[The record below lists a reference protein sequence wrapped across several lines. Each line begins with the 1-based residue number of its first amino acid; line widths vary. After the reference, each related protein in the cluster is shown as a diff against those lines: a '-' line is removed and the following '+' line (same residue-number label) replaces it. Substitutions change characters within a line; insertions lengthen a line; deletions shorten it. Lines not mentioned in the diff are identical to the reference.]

1 MPFKV
6 KMKKQ
11 VKCPSCNKISGL
23 GEVKRDINKE
33 QLLAVCGSKPDAEE
47 EDSGTEMDSAGEQPG
62 YVVAMGN
69 MLDTSLANIAEEVRT
84 YVSIKLV
91 KKTLQGKEPNID
103 TGAYIS

>member
-1 MPFKV
+1 
-6 KMKKQ
+6 MKKQ

-33 QLLAVCGSKPDAEE
+33 QLLAVCGSKPEAEE

-69 MLDTSLANIAEEVRT
+69 MLDTSLANIAEEVGNVCGFTMVLKRG
-84 YVSIKLV
+84 V
-91 KKTLQGKEPNID
+91 E
-103 TGAYIS
+103 